1 MLFKFVNSLVTISD
15 DSTTDTIHIFAENI
29 LVNVDN
35 IKILGSIDD
44 EMNECNHKST
54 KKCIFLQTW
63 SSTQ

>member
-1 MLFKFVNSLVTISD
+1 MQFKFVNSLVTISD

-54 KKCIFLQTW
+54 KKCIFLQT
-63 SSTQ
+63 